1 MSSSMFWSALHL
13 KREMALGII
22 HGLKLTDQLVKDVDR
37 ARLENW
43 WQGRFGK
50 DYGDELAEWMKL
62 TVLWWKLS
70 LLFQTQCLLSGIMN
84 AMAVPGLEMCMGSS
98 NHCWGSRSPVAGPI
112 LSWWYT
118 PCSQEDQP
126 TTCRKK
132 ITLAL
137 PGHWGSSYLTFL
149 INIILDLD
157 LSSLLACFLSV
168 PSFGDLVNIWHHIAS
183 DQEIQAVMKEGRGLL
198 PIEFIGLTVY
208 SPGSTGFTEH
218 LVTVFSRKPFSMLS

>member
-1 MSSSMFWSALHL
+1 MCRWEGPVTSSPVAVPSVLLPAQGIVRLWSDFGPEEHGSCEVLLVGRMSSSMFWSALHL
-13 KREMALGII
+13 KGEMALGII

-168 PSFGDLVNIWHHIAS
+168 PSFGDLVNA
-183 DQEIQAVMKEGRGLL
+183 L
-198 PIEFIGLTVY
+198 
-208 SPGSTGFTEH
+208 
-218 LVTVFSRKPFSMLS
+218 